1 MTDIY
6 TWAYVNP
13 TNVRLLDNQL
23 VVDGLLFFNARA
35 LERAV
40 LPGAG
45 LTTGLI
51 ADPTKIPSELSPP
64 PGGMGGVEPVSTY
77 PSSAYPW
84 VGVPQNRDNN
94 ISIAHIGPD
103 PGKV

>member
-1 MTDIY
+1 MPAGYMTDIY

-45 LTTGLI
+45 HRTGPSADLTNPRHYLVFLFH
-51 ADPTKIPSELSPP
+51 D
-64 PGGMGGVEPVSTY
+64 ST
-77 PSSAYPW
+77 
-84 VGVPQNRDNN
+84 
-94 ISIAHIGPD
+94 
-103 PGKV
+103 